1 MPFPLDWL
9 WAPHVEH
16 HHADV
21 TVHDAAAA
29 WFLGG
34 PGEHGLPVS
43 LPSSVKASA
52 FLQGPD
58 PPGGVPAETIDM
70 WHSSARHGSSF
81 LFENSGLVDVIKATP
96 PAAIVPL
103 HAASIVV
110 SLPGHIVFELG
121 EGYLFGFQKGL
132 ELAFAGKALGAL
144 AAFGVGRSVGC
155 CQDVRESMR
164 DRMQSWPT
172 ALKAAKSVERG
183 GHVSVFLVRIA
194 PIPCVVKNYA
204 LSSAPF
210 NKKQPR
216 NISLRKAW
224 QRQKEGGLILTQQE
238 ATVPWQKKSR
248 QRTQQHGQRSGSG
261 AAMKAVA
268 AASTIGAV
276 TFAGLLAAYCLHQVP
291 DEETAEE
298 AEKAQQAARPEE
310 EQVETV
316 KLFRPDG

>member
-1 MPFPLDWL
+1 MLIVNWQ
-9 WAPHVEH
+9 
-16 HHADV
+16 
-21 TVHDAAAA
+21 
-29 WFLGG
+29 
-34 PGEHGLPVS
+34 
-43 LPSSVKASA
+43 ASA

-58 PPGGVPAETIDM
+58 PGRERGSGGTHGHLYP
-70 WHSSARHGSSF
+70 RHFLRF

-204 LSSAPF
+204 LSLLTDIPWSVFVPGTLLGLLPTTAAHVYAGTLAPTSAE
-210 NKKQPR
+210 
-216 NISLRKAW
+216 L
-224 QRQKEGGLILTQQE
+224 
-238 ATVPWQKKSR
+238 V
-248 QRTQQHGQRSGSG
+248 SGSG

>member
-204 LSSAPF
+204 LSLLTDIPWSVFVPGTLLGLLPTTAAHVYAGTLAPTSAE
-210 NKKQPR
+210 
-216 NISLRKAW
+216 L
-224 QRQKEGGLILTQQE
+224 
-238 ATVPWQKKSR
+238 V
-248 QRTQQHGQRSGSG
+248 SGSG